1 MKKIILASLA
11 IILSLASYAEEVPA
25 LTIKTD
31 AEENSILLK
40 DISKVQYTETEMVI
54 KLHDGTSKAFV
65 IDDIKEMSFDNI
77 SETTF
82 INTTNGKEQ
91 NGMAIFDLN
100 GMKKHDAGKKGIY
113 IIKSGKET
121 KKVKK

>member
-1 MKKIILASLA
+1 MKKVFFASLA
-11 IILSLASYAEEVPA
+11 MVLSLASHAEEVPM
-25 LTIKTD
+25 LMIKTD
-31 AEENSILLK
+31 AEEKSIQLK
-40 DISKVQYTETEMVI
+40 DIFKVQYTETEMII
-54 KLHDGTSKAFV
+54 KLNDGTSKAFV

-82 INTTNGKEQ
+82 LKSTNDKEQ
-91 NGMAIFDLN
+91 NGMALFDLN
-100 GMKKHDAGKKGIY
+100 GRKKHDASKKGIY